1 MDNVTSV
8 TETKKSTFILLK
20 NNLNPAEYGP
30 VIGLVIL
37 LVVGSILAPT
47 FWTTGNIFNV
57 LFQIS
62 VLGLGALGM
71 TFVIIARYFDL
82 SIAGFLSLS
91 GVLVVGLQSSL
102 GTIGA
107 LLVAILVAVLVGI
120 LNGSIL
126 RMIKGDFGASIM
138 ITFGTGTIFS
148 AIALLYSKGFTLVPK
163 QDAIFQWFGNGKLF
177 SVPVPIVLFLLCAI
191 VLHIVLKYTVFGR
204 AVYLTGAN
212 PVSARLSGIPI
223 HRIQT
228 ITFIILAVLV
238 ALGGL
243 IRSSQTLGA
252 TATAGQGY
260 ELDVIA
266 AVAIGGTSLAGG
278 AGNIMRTMVGI
289 LIIGV
294 LNNLFVL
301 IGLGTY
307 DQMMAK
313 GAIIIAALLLD
324 SRNNIRL
331 LLKR

>member
-1 MDNVTSV
+1 MTTV
-8 TETKKSTFILLK
+8 TETKKSTIGQMK
-20 NNLNPAEYGP
+20 HTLNPADIGP
-30 VIGLVIL
+30 VIALVIL
-37 LVVGSILAPT
+37 LVLGSILAPS
-47 FWTTGNIFNV
+47 FWTTGNILNV
-57 LFQIS
+57 LSQIS
-62 VLGLGALGM
+62 VLGIGALGM
-71 TFVIIARYFDL
+71 TFVIITRYFDL

-91 GVLVVGLQSSL
+91 GILVVGLQSSL

-107 LLVAILVAVLVGI
+107 IFATIIVAVLVG
-120 LNGSIL
+120 LFNGTIL
-126 RMIKGDFGASIM
+126 RVIKGDFGASIM

-148 AIALLYSKGFTLVPK
+148 AIALLYSKGYTLVPK
-163 QDAIFQWFGNGKLF
+163 QDALFLWFGNGRIF
-177 SVPVPIVLFLLCAI
+177 SIPVPVILFLLFALL
-191 VLHIVLKYTVFGR
+191 LHIILKYSVFGR

-228 ITFIILAVLV
+228 ITFIILAILV
-238 ALGGL
+238 AVGGL

-278 AGNIMRTMVGI
+278 AGNIMRTMIGV

-301 IGLGTY
+301 IGLSTY

-324 SRNNIRL
+324 SKTNIRFL
-331 LLKR
+331 LRRGK